1 MKIMM
6 LILTLMTLTM
16 MLRGEEVDVVD
27 VVDVYDVDAEGRRE
41 VGGGVSRSPPKASTA
56 LSPTH

>member
-1 MKIMM
+1 
-6 LILTLMTLTM
+6 M